1 MTQAAILVAH
11 GTVDDP
17 SELAEFA
24 TRIRRGHAAPP
35 ELVAELRRRY
45 DAIGGRSPLNAINR
59 SLAARVERA
68 VGVPVRVANR
78 LARPFVKDVLAELA
92 QGGVSRVVAVPLAQY
107 SGHVYADAVRD
118 AASELARDGARLET
132 DSVPSWGEEPAL
144 AEAYAVAIGETLAA
158 MRDLGRTTLALT
170 AHSLPV
176 AAIRAGDPYERD
188 FRAAA
193 AKVGELVAARAP
205 GLRRE
210 VVFQSQGMSTGPG
223 GKPDGASAAQPRR
236 GPHQTEW
243 LGPDLMRTIEACRAR
258 GDAHVVFAPI
268 GFLADHVEI
277 LYDLDIEAR
286 GWVEARGMTFH
297 RTRSLND
304 SDALVAVLAK
314 LIGPRLEGAS
324 T

>member
-1 MTQAAILVAH
+1 VTQAAILVAH

-45 DAIGGRSPLNAINR
+45 EAIGGQSPLNAINR
-59 SLAARVERA
+59 RLAARVESLL
-68 VGVPVRVANR
+68 GVPVRVANR

-92 QGGVSRVVAVPLAQY
+92 SSGVERVVSVPLAQY
-107 SGHVYADAVRD
+107 SGHVYAGAVEE
-118 AASELARDGARLET
+118 AAKELASGGARLAAT
-132 DSVPSWGEEPAL
+132 CVPSWGEEPGL
-144 AEAYAVAIGETLAA
+144 VGAYVASIGETLA
-158 MRDLGRTTLALT
+158 TLAAPERATLAIT

-193 AKVGELVAARAP
+193 EKIAAKLDDRV
-205 GLRRE
+205 RRE
-210 VVFQSQGMSTGPG
+210 VVFQSQGMSAGPG
-223 GKPDGASAAQPRR
+223 GRPV
-236 GPHQTEW
+236 EW
-243 LGPDLMRTIEACRAR
+243 LGPDLAATIAACAAR
-258 GDAHVVFAPI
+258 GDADIVFAPV

-286 GWVEARGMTFH
+286 GWVEARGMRYH

-304 SDALVAVLAK
+304 SDALANVVAGLVR
-314 LIGPRLEGAS
+314 PRLAGLG
-324 T
+324 